1 MNPVYSVYDIYSF
14 IMNIHSDN
22 KISNE
27 AISILLYL
35 ILHFW
40 YNNILFSTPY

>member
-1 MNPVYSVYDIYSF
+1 MNPVYSVYDIYGF
-14 IMNIHSDN
+14 IMNIYSDS
-22 KISNE
+22 KIYNE

-40 YNNILFSTPY
+40 YIQ